1 MHHRQT
7 VHGRAFL
14 LLAAILSSLVL
25 VTGPLLAQGQGARI
39 QFQAKGEDGKPIA
52 GGVFDFVPEDED
64 GKSIEGSETDK
75 KGKFTVINVHAGIY
89 QIELKT
95 AGYRVARVELS
106 VRNPGNM
113 SVGDFNEDV
122 PEGVLPTPFQ
132 VHQGYRLK
140 MNVVLAEYDAA
151 ARGPQSSL
159 AVALDDSKVLSEL
172 NVLFQQAQME
182 QLAEKALE
190 VVREH
195 PDLGGAWYLLA
206 VGQWQTGK
214 NQEAVTSF
222 RKAAELV
229 PDQPGV
235 KGALGSALLDLGDDL
250 AGQGDEA
257 GATAAFEEAAP
268 LLAQQCAETPE
279 DMTFL
284 VNRVVVLER
293 LGRSEELIPA
303 VEALLAANPDELRA
317 YLRLAEL
324 HAAAGD
330 QEKAI
335 EILDSIPNPDH
346 TTVVAMYNI
355 AVEMYNEEQ
364 YDGMFLVLG
373 KALAIEPDSPDCHRL
388 LGRGYL
394 SKGDNEMAI
403 AEMKKYLELI
413 PEDDPA
419 AEVERALLE
428 ALEKE

>member
-52 GGVFDFVPEDED
+52 GVVFDFVPEDED